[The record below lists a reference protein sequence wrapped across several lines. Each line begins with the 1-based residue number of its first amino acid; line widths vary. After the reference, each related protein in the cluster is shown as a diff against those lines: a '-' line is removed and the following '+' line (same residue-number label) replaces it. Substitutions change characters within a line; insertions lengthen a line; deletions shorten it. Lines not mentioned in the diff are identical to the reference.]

1 MTLLLALLLSAAPS
15 VPAVR
20 TLRVDFFHTG
30 DASHE
35 LFSLERLVVEPAP
48 WPGNPQR
55 PLDDTGLGNYFFE
68 VRSAASGALLYSRG
82 FSSIYGEW
90 EDTAAAKERVR
101 TFSESLRF
109 PLPADKVEVTLKKRS
124 NGKPFAP
131 VWTFAVDPHS
141 QDIDTTPPPSPG
153 PLLRL
158 LVNGPSSTKVDL
170 LLLCDGYT
178 AAQRGGFERD
188 ARRMM
193 ALLFATSPF
202 KERRADFNVWGLC
215 APSPATGISRPSTGI
230 HRRSRVGATYDAFG
244 SERYIL
250 TFDNHSFREV
260 ASFAPYDFVEILAN
274 GKTYGGGGIFGLYA
288 TVAAKSLWAPYVFV
302 HEFGH
307 HFAGLADEYFTSE
320 SAMLP
325 QEGRPEPWEPNVTAA
340 NDVANLKWKALVSP
354 GTPVP
359 TPWKKQ
365 QFETRD
371 RELQALRKQIRAEN
385 RPEAEMDKLFKQ
397 TKVEMTALLDHDTFS
412 GKVGAFEGAMYEST
426 GYYRPEEDCIM
437 FSRNDVPFCH
447 VCQAAISQVI
457 DLYSGSPK
465 PAAP

>member
-1 MTLLLALLLSAAPS
+1 MNLLLALVLSSAVSPAP
-15 VPAVR
+15 VR

-30 DASHE
+30 DTAHE
-35 LFSLERLVVEPAP
+35 LFSLDQLVVEPAP
-48 WPGNPQR
+48 WPGNPQH
-55 PLDDTGLGNYFFE
+55 PLDDTGLGNYLFE
-68 VRSAASGALLYSRG
+68 VRDSAGTLLYSRG

-90 EDTAAAKERVR
+90 EDTAAARDHVR

-109 PLPADKVEVTLKKRS
+109 PLPKDKVEVTLKKRTE
-124 NGKPFAP
+124 GKPFAT
-131 VWTFAVDPHS
+131 VWTFPVDPHS

-153 PLLRL
+153 PLMRL
-158 LVNGPSSTKVDL
+158 MVNGPSSTKVDL

-178 AAQRGGFERD
+178 AAQRGDFEKD

-202 KERRADFNVWGLC
+202 KERMRDFNVWGLC
-215 APSPATGISRPSTGI
+215 APSAESGISRPSTGI
-230 HRRSRVGATYDAFG
+230 HRRSRVGSTYDAFG

-250 TFDNHSFREV
+250 TFDNHSFRDV
-260 ASFAPYDFVEILAN
+260 ASFAPYDFVEILVN
-274 GKTYGGGGIFGLYA
+274 GKTYGGGGIFGLYG

-320 SAMLP
+320 SATLP
-325 QEGRPEPWEPNVTAA
+325 AQGRPEPWEPNVTAA
-340 NDVANLKWKALVSP
+340 TELEKLKWRQLVTP

-371 RELQALRKQIRAEN
+371 RELQALRKQIRSEK
-385 RPEAEMDKLFKQ
+385 RPEKDMDALFLQ
-397 TKVEMTALLDHDTFS
+397 TKKEMTALLDHDTNS
-412 GKVGAFEGAMYEST
+412 GKVGTFEGAAYEST
-426 GYYRPEEDCIM
+426 GYYRPEEDCVM
-437 FSRNDVPFCH
+437 FSRNDVPFCR
-447 VCQAAISQVI
+447 VCQNAITQVI
-457 DLYSGSPK
+457 NLYAGAG
-465 PAAP
+465 PAAGR